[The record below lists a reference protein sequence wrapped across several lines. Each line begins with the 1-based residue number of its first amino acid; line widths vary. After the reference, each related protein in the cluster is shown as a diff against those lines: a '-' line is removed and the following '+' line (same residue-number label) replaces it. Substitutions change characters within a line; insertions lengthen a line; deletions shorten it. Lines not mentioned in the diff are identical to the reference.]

1 MGILLWKLN
10 FQKVDKIVMKMNL
23 NSWRYTY
30 AISRLRVKQQEW
42 VLKTAKSYVYL
53 YYYTI
58 NFKFVMT
65 VVIRSHVF

>member
-30 AISRLRVKQQEW
+30 AVSRLRVKQQEW

-53 YYYTI
+53 CYLYY
-58 NFKFVMT
+58 
-65 VVIRSHVF
+65 